1 MNIRISYVVQILLI
15 TFLRSYSYKLS
26 YINKLSFH
34 KKNNTIGNVNYLI
47 KFISLKNIT
56 SHFPLK
62 NKKNYLNLLK
72 FGVNNWEN
80 NSGNNGNKSGKN
92 IRDNENIRTKWSIK
106 CFECPSKNFNLDQI
120 NKIDLTHIF
129 YKEKKYSFFKP
140 SKRPLYYIYTNKYKR
155 SIIYQ
160 KNVLAKLAIYSAQNL
175 YFFNIFLEII
185 KIIENT
191 LHKKI
196 YYINIKEE
204 FNKKKDDIIDMLHD
218 IYKDKYLNTIYG
230 KRKKCNNNSE
240 NKINLLFI
248 GSNEFSSLCFKIILL
263 IIKVLRNDIV
273 IENVITK
280 SPQKKGRHL
289 LINTSPIEEDA
300 KKNKINVFYYDK
312 LKNNI
317 YLLKNK
323 QFNLGVSISFG
334 EIFNTKFFK
343 TINTNIYTLHPS
355 LLPSYKGASPIQRSL
370 LNNESLFGYTIFLTK
385 LKIDSGTSLIK
396 KQFLFNSHFNFNDII
411 TILFTYGTLHFMKN
425 IFFLSNLKLYEREP
439 TLLSQADTDTKHPE
453 QKYDL
458 HSYYYNNHNDKNI
471 NLRKRDKIENL
482 FLFPH
487 SQSNQFNNSMNL
499 SQKCLNSNNVSYE
512 YYTNNWYAPKI
523 KVEEKYVCFFCFTS
537 LYIHN
542 KVRSF
547 INWPK
552 AECTLFLLHD
562 NKIQKIEAK
571 LIKTSYN
578 LPNSQNDN
586 IYEHTPFNTIDDHKC
601 FDGIPRKYAIFDK
614 ECINILCKNNTLLK
628 IYKLQRKNKQIVD
641 AITFINSINRGVILY

>member
-15 TFLRSYSYKLS
+15 TFLRSHAYKLS
-26 YINKLSFH
+26 YINKLYFH
-34 KKNNTIGNVNYLI
+34 KKNNTTGNVNYLI
-47 KFISLKNIT
+47 KFINLKSI
-56 SHFPLK
+56 SPFPLK

-72 FGVNNWEN
+72 FGVNTWEG
-80 NSGNNGNKSGKN
+80 NSRNNGNKN
-92 IRDNENIRTKWSIK
+92 ARNVRDNENTRTKCSIK
-106 CFECPSKNFNLDQI
+106 CFEHPSKNSNLEQT
-120 NKIDLTHIF
+120 NRIDLTHIF

-140 SKRPLYYIYTNKYKR
+140 SEYALYYIYTDKYK
-155 SIIYQ
+155 SNIIYQ

-191 LHKKI
+191 LRNKI

-204 FNKKKDDIIDMLHD
+204 FNKKKDAIIDMLHD
-218 IYKDKYLNTIYG
+218 IYKDKYLNTNCG
-230 KRKKCNNNSE
+230 KRKKCSNNNE
-240 NKINLLFI
+240 NKINLLYI

-263 IIKVLRNDIV
+263 IIRVLRNDIV

-289 LINTSPIEEDA
+289 LINKSPVEEYA

-312 LKNNI
+312 LKNNVH
-317 YLLKNK
+317 LLKNK

-334 EIFNTKFFK
+334 EIFNTKFFN

-396 KQFLFNSHFNFNDII
+396 KRFLFSPYFNFNDII
-411 TILFTYGTLHFMKN
+411 TIMFTFGTLHFMKN
-425 IFFLSNLKLYEREP
+425 IYFLSNLKLHECES
-439 TLLSQADTDTKHPE
+439 TSLSQTNTDPKYPE
-453 QKYDL
+453 QKYDP
-458 HSYYYNNHNDKNI
+458 HTYYYNNQNDKNI

-482 FLFPH
+482 FLFPY
-487 SQSNQFNNSMNL
+487 SQSNQFKNSTNL
-499 SQKCLNSNNVSYE
+499 SQKCLNSNNVPYE
-512 YYTNNWYAPKI
+512 YYTNNCYAPKI
-523 KVEEKYVCFFCFTS
+523 KVEEKYICFFCFTS

-562 NKIQKIEAK
+562 NKIRKIEAK

-578 LPNSQNDN
+578 LSNSQNDT
-586 IYEHTPFNTIDDHKC
+586 IYEHTPFNTMDGHKC
-601 FDGIPRKYAIFDK
+601 FDDIPRKYAIVDK

-628 IYKLQRKNKQIVD
+628 IYKLQRKNKKIMD
-641 AITFINSINRGVILY
+641 AITFINSINRGAILY

>member
-15 TFLRSYSYKLS
+15 TFLRSYAYKLS
-26 YINKLSFH
+26 YINKLYFH
-34 KKNNTIGNVNYLI
+34 KKNNTIRNVNYLI
-47 KFISLKNIT
+47 KFTNLKNV

-72 FGVNNWEN
+72 LGVNNWED
-80 NSGNNGNKSGKN
+80 NSRNNGNKN
-92 IRDNENIRTKWSIK
+92 ARNVRDNKNTRAKCSIE
-106 CFECPSKNFNLDQI
+106 CFECPSKSSNLEQP
-120 NKIDLTHIF
+120 NRIDLTHIF

-140 SKRPLYYIYTNKYKR
+140 SECALYYIHTDKYKS

-175 YFFNIFLEII
+175 FFFNIFLEII

-191 LHKKI
+191 LRNKI

-204 FNKKKDDIIDMLHD
+204 FNKKKDAIIDMLHD
-218 IYKDKYLNTIYG
+218 IYKDKYLNTIYE
-230 KRKKCNNNSE
+230 KRKKCSNNND

-289 LINTSPIEEDA
+289 LINKSPVEEEA

-317 YLLKNK
+317 HLLKNK

-385 LKIDSGTSLIK
+385 LKIDSGASLIK
-396 KQFLFNSHFNFNDII
+396 KRFLFSPYFNFNDII
-411 TILFTYGTLHFMKN
+411 TIMFTFGTLHFMKN
-425 IFFLSNLKLYEREP
+425 IFFLSNLKLHQPES
-439 TLLSQADTDTKHPE
+439 TSLSQTDTDTKHLE
-453 QKYDL
+453 QKYDP
-458 HSYYYNNHNDKNI
+458 HTYYYTNQNDKNI

-482 FLFPH
+482 FLFPY
-487 SQSNQFNNSMNL
+487 SQSNQFENSTNL
-499 SQKCLNSNNVSYE
+499 SQKSLNSNNVPYE
-512 YYTNNWYAPKI
+512 YYTNNCYAPKI
-523 KVEEKYVCFFCFTS
+523 KVEEKYTCFFCFTS

-562 NKIQKIEAK
+562 NKIRKIEAK

-578 LPNSQNDN
+578 LSNPQNDN
-586 IYEHTPFNTIDDHKC
+586 IYDHTPFNTMDDHKC
-601 FDGIPRKYAIFDK
+601 FDDIPRKYAIVDK

-628 IYKLQRKNKQIVD
+628 IYKLQRKNKKIMD
-641 AITFINSINRGVILY
+641 AITFINSINRGSILY